1 MAFTA
6 INDSSAHFQ
15 TQLYTGTGSSN
26 SVTNG
31 GNSNLQPDFVWIR
44 RRNGDAGVVG
54 NPHNSLYDTNRGVT
68 KELYSD
74 LTSAEAT
81 NSNALTAFN
90 SDGFTVGSE
99 HRVNSNGLNHV
110 AWQWKCNGGTT
121 SSNSSG
127 SITSTVQANT
137 TAGFSIVTY
146 TGTQANATVGH
157 GLGVA
162 PDLILTKAVDAANG
176 WPVFHQRNTD
186 APETELIRLNSTTA
200 TADNNIIFNDTAPT
214 STVFSVGAN
223 DENNK
228 SGAVQIAYCFAQK
241 KGFSKISSYIGNGS
255 GDGQFVYTG
264 FKPSFILIR
273 NREQAKNWYIFD
285 DKRPGINVNDILISP
300 NLYTNEVDG
309 SEKLDILSN
318 GFKLRENFSHTNSD
332 GFQYIFAAFAS
343 SPFVSSA
350 GVPTTAF

>member
-15 TQLYTGTGSSN
+15 TTIYTGNGGGSNAITN
-26 SVTNG
+26 S
-31 GNSNLQPDFVWIR
+31 GNSNLQPDWLWIKER
-44 RRNGDAGVVG
+44 SSDSANTLFD
-54 NPHNSLYDTNRGVT
+54 SSRGVD
-68 KELYSD
+68 KQIYSN
-74 LTSAEAT
+74 TTEAQNSA
-81 NSNALTAFN
+81 SALSSFN
-90 SDGFTVGSE
+90 TDGFTVGSDGKTNE
-99 HRVNSNGLNHV
+99 NSQTYV
-110 AWQWKCNGGTT
+110 AWQWKGNGGTT

-127 SITSTVQANT
+127 SITSTVQVNT

-162 PDLILTKAVDAANG
+162 PDLMIMKCLTSANG
-176 WPVFHQRNTD
+176 WPVFHHRNTD
-186 APETELIRLNSTTA
+186 APETDFIRLNSTNA
-200 TADNNIIFNDTAPT
+200 TSDNAGLFNDTLPT

-228 SGAVQIAYCFAQK
+228 SGDTQIAYCFAQK
-241 KGFSKISSYIGNGS
+241 KGFSKISSYIGNGND
-255 GDGQFVYTG
+255 DGQFVYTG

-273 NREQAKNWYIFD
+273 NIEQVKNWYIFD

-300 NLYTNEVDG
+300 NLNSAEVDG
-309 SEKLDILSN
+309 TEKLDILSN
-318 GFKLRENFSHTNSD
+318 GFKLRQNFSHTNSD
-332 GFQYIFAAFAS
+332 GFRYIFAAFAS

-350 GVPTTAF
+350 GVPTTAR

>member
-6 INDSSAHFQ
+6 INDPSAHFQ
-15 TQLYTGTGSSN
+15 TQLYTGNGSSGLAI
-26 SVTNG
+26 TNT
-31 GNSNLQPDFVWIR
+31 GNSNLQPDWLWIKQR
-44 RRNGDAGVVG
+44 ANTG
-54 NPHNSLYDTNRGVT
+54 N
-68 KELYSD
+68 
-74 LTSAEAT
+74 
-81 NSNALTAFN
+81 NSNGLWDSTRGAGKRLLSDAVTVQEDQTNVASFN
-90 SDGFTVGSE
+90 SDGFTVNTGNI
-99 HRVNSNGLNHV
+99 VNANSGTYV
-110 AWQWKCNGGTT
+110 AWQWKANGGTT

-162 PDLILTKAVDAANG
+162 PDLMIMKCLTSANG
-176 WPVFHQRNTD
+176 WPVFHHRNTD
-186 APETELIRLNSTTA
+186 APETDFIRLNSTNA
-200 TADNNIIFNDTAPT
+200 TSDNAGLFNDTLPT

-228 SGAVQIAYCFAQK
+228 SGDTQIAYCFAQK
-241 KGFSKISSYIGNGS
+241 KGFSKISSYIGNGN

-273 NREQAKNWYIFD
+273 NIEQVKNWYIFD
-285 DKRPGINVNDILISP
+285 DKRPGINVNDRLISP
-300 NLYTNEVDG
+300 NLSTAEVDG
-309 SEKLDILSN
+309 TEKLDILSN

-332 GFQYIFAAFAS
+332 GFRYIFAAFAS